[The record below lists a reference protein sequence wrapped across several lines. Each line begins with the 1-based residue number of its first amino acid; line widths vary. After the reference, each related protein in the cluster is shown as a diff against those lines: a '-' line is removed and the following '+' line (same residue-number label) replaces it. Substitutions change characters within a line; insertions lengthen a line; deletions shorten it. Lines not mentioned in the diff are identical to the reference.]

1 MLFKAEIAIISVM
14 IVWTVVELIRA
25 VIWEIED
32 IINNYKGKG
41 GEEDVHGED
50 WQFDSKSS

>member
-1 MLFKAEIAIISVM
+1 MFYLEVGIISLM

-32 IINNYKGKG
+32 MLNDKGKG
-41 GEEDVHGED
+41 GEEE
-50 WQFDSKSS
+50 

>member
-1 MLFKAEIAIISVM
+1 MTLLFKAEIAIVSVM
-14 IVWTVVELIRA
+14 IVITVVELIRA

-41 GEEDVHGED
+41 GEEDDVCGD
-50 WQFDSKSS
+50 DR

>member
-14 IVWTVVELIRA
+14 IVWTVVELIRS
-25 VIWEIED
+25 VIWEIQD

-41 GEEDVHGED
+41 GEEDVYGED

>member
-14 IVWTVVELIRA
+14 IVWTVIELIRA

-32 IINNYKGKG
+32 MLNDKGKG